1 MTDLESLTR
10 RLYRRIEWQRV
21 PDYVTRED
29 LSQFIADAIRHL
41 YVMTGRSRLF
51 SEDLFTYDGELVM
64 EFKPDLQLD
73 EQEYVLIC
81 AEIDFYAKVQSEVSE
96 LTSYTTDAMAVSH
109 GDKPFA
115 NLQQKLEDLRRT
127 KAQLWHKMSRFHLP
141 GGV

>member
-41 YVMTGRSRLF
+41 YVMTGRARLF
-51 SEDLFTYDGELVM
+51 TEDLFTYDGELVM
-64 EFKPDLQLD
+64 EFKPDLALD

-115 NLQQKLEDLRRT
+115 NLQQKLDDLKRI